1 MKAFLQSA
9 SGDLALVNHNLVLN
23 EDLASVV
30 SSAIKNEFNLWLGTW
45 FLDTN
50 LGVPYYTKILGQKN
64 INAATQVIREKL
76 LSIEGVDSIQS
87 LNASFNSSTRQLS
100 VTFAVTASNI
110 TQNSTATVT
119 GNFTV

>member
-1 MKAFLQSA
+1 
-9 SGDLALVNHNLVLN
+9 
-23 EDLASVV
+23 
-30 SSAIKNEFNLWLGTW
+30 
-45 FLDTN
+45 